1 MTKDPRDAPTDV
13 MRANGLISD
22 LHNVTLLDESLSRE
36 QTIVAKMT
44 RGLEMVPRM
53 RKLGISASFLH
64 RQLNQVAS
72 LQETTSQRNVNGSL
86 KDIKTLSGKNR
97 FATPRP
103 RLGSPSVS

>member
-72 LQETTSQRNVNGSL
+72 LQEATLHRNVNGKFERH
-86 KDIKTLSGKNR
+86 KDIKWQK
-97 FATPRP
+97 
-103 RLGSPSVS
+103 